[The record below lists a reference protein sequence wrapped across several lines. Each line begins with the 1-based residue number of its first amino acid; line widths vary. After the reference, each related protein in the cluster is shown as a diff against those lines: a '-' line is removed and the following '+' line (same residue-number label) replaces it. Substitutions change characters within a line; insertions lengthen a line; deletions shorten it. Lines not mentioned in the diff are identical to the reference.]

1 MPSSASASSALSP
14 ATLQAAARALGTGG
28 TGASRLLG
36 VLYDPDVEIDAVLMA
51 LISEPALTARV
62 LKVANS
68 GYYRQSGS
76 VGTVQRA
83 VQVLGLTA
91 IRGIAA
97 AGCLDRLA
105 PTRSGSAFDPE
116 LFRRHSLA
124 VGCAAQGL
132 SQAARLGVDA
142 EAFMTGLLHDI
153 GLLLLLK
160 AAPEALARFKP
171 LDGASAA
178 ESQAHELAQLGGT
191 HEACG
196 TLLVQA
202 WQLPAWLLDAL
213 GSHHADAPAHPV
225 APSPGLQALPALV
238 AVAEHVAQRAGL
250 GLWPACGLPPDA
262 SSLQALGLEAAQLDT
277 LAAALPD
284 AVAML
289 SP

>member
-1 MPSSASASSALSP
+1 MLAPVPPNGALSP
-14 ATLQAAARALGTGG
+14 ATLQAAARALGAGG
-28 TGASRLLG
+28 SGASRLLA
-36 VLYDPDVEIDAVLMA
+36 VLYDPEVELDEVLAA
-51 LISEPALTARV
+51 LTSEPALTARV

-76 VGTVQRA
+76 VGTVERA
-83 VQVLGLTA
+83 VQVLGLKA

-105 PTRSGSAFDPE
+105 PARSSSALDPE

-160 AAPEALARFKP
+160 AAPEALACFKP
-171 LDGASAA
+171 LEGASAA
-178 ESQAHELAQLGGT
+178 ESQAHEQAHLGGT

-202 WQLPAWLLDAL
+202 WKLPAWLLDAL
-213 GSHHADAPAHPV
+213 GNHHAGLQAHP
-225 APSPGLQALPALV
+225 APSGPGLQALPALV
-238 AVAEHVAQRAGL
+238 NVAEHVAQRAGL

-262 SSLQALGLEAAQLDT
+262 SSLQALGLEEAQLAT
-277 LAAALPD
+277 LAAALPN